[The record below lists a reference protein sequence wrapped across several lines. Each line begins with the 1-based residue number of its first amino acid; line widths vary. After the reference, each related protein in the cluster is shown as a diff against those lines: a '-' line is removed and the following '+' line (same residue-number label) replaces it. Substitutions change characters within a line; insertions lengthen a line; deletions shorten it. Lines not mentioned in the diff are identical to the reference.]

1 MAEKAIQERQ
11 YDREGRRRTHE
22 PSGAAESL
30 RGKPLPK
37 MGDRAIL
44 VSEEVQKRKEK
55 KEQL

>member
-1 MAEKAIQERQ
+1 MEA
-11 YDREGRRRTHE
+11 DREGRRRTHE

-55 KEQL
+55 REQQWAVLWI